1 MNRLPANLYDPKCPS
16 RLILDLVGSRWGML
30 MVCSLENGP
39 VRANALIRAIGGIS
53 EKMFRQT
60 ARDLEKYG
68 IVHRRSFPEVPPR
81 VEYSLTPLGQGLCG
95 VIRNIEVWVLENFD
109 ELVDHSELAT
119 EKQDS

>member
-30 MVCSLENGP
+30 MVCSLERGP

-68 IVHRRSFPEVPPR
+68 VIERRSFPEVPPR
-81 VEYSLTPLGQGLCG
+81 VEYSLTPIGHDLCR
-95 VIRNIEVWVLENFD
+95 VIRSIETWVVENY
-109 ELVDHSELAT
+109 EALIDHSEAT
-119 EKQDS
+119 AS